1 MKNWIVIILL
11 LFTSSTASRSC
22 TTVERSDCQTV
33 SKNGIMKKHTCILL
47 LLFIFYSLCLGL
59 PSAFSVD
66 FIQLERE
73 FAGKGSTQGRFSK
86 NIHLAFDKQNIYV
99 SDTENRLIQKLSA
112 TGEFLFQFPETPA
125 SPDNILRKPGHLAVD
140 TVGNIYVADVTVHHI
155 AEKADPKVYMFAPCV
170 HKFSGT
176 GELLDTYF
184 VDPMDVYPK
193 VVLPVNLIIDETGKS
208 AFAIQPKGYDRA
220 LRVALNAENELYVLD
235 AERGRVHKFSADG
248 EKLIAFGRYG
258 AGDGE
263 FDTDAADIAID
274 ARRNVLIADTGNH
287 RVVRFD
293 AAGKSLGSFGRKGR
307 GNGEFMK
314 PMALVALPSGEILVK
329 DASQFRRKVGGLPE
343 VIVLSPNLTQ
353 LTESTPGQAELAD
366 TITNA
371 TRSQYGPFA
380 QSPAVAADT
389 AALNRRV
396 RLLEEA
402 EYSRYYADET
412 DEEDKAELA
421 EELKRKDI
429 RLTLF
434 HNVISRIQKFDSNG
448 RYLGRIVY
456 ETDQLSEEKHDQTF
470 LDLDAAGYL
479 YLRDD
484 SDFTIAQYSVTGF
497 TVKPSHM
504 NGFYSLR
511 AANLHNNY
519 MEDYEDIDPFTDVE
533 DKLNQLEFKNL
544 FGWTYSLSERWHL
557 TFLDELTYSEQDQ
570 RYITPAKVEDSY
582 DFGTQAL
589 ENAFAANLKFITN
602 PNPYRYK
609 ELNVSIGRVDGTSDL
624 TQDALYPDLNKQR
637 RIDTGDASSTV
648 IELNWDIWSRTN
660 LWLRYADL
668 NPAETSRNFIRRF
681 YDVSGDLY
689 EVFGSR
695 NQARQFLGE
704 LTIKF

>member
-1 MKNWIVIILL
+1 MKRYIVILTLL
-11 LFTSSTASRSC
+11 S
-22 TTVERSDCQTV
+22 
-33 SKNGIMKKHTCILL
+33 
-47 LLFIFYSLCLGL
+47 IFGSLSIGL
-59 PSAFSVD
+59 KSAFSVD

-73 FAGKGSTQGRFSK
+73 FAGKGSTQGRFGK
-86 NIHLAFDKQNIYV
+86 DIHLAFDNQNIYV

-112 TGEFLFQFPETPA
+112 TGEFLFQIPEAPE

-140 TVGNIYVADVTVHHI
+140 SIGNIYVADVTAHHI
-155 AEKADPKVYMFAPCV
+155 ANSADPKVYMFAPCIY
-170 HKFSGT
+170 KFSRT

-184 VDPMDVYPK
+184 VDPVDVHPK
-193 VVLPVNLIIDETGKS
+193 VILPANLIIDEEGKAS
-208 AFAIQPKGYDRA
+208 FAIQPKGHDRA
-220 LRVALNAENELYVLD
+220 LRVALNAQNELYVLD
-235 AERGRVHKFSADG
+235 AELGHVHKFNAEG
-248 EKLIAFGRYG
+248 EKLITFGRYG
-258 AGDGE
+258 AGEGE
-263 FDTDAADIAID
+263 FDMDAADIAID
-274 ARRNVLIADTGNH
+274 ARGNVLIADTGNH
-287 RVVRFD
+287 RIVRFD
-293 AAGKSLGSFGRKGR
+293 AAGKSLDSFGREGR

-314 PMALVALPSGEILVK
+314 PIALATLPTGEILVK

-343 VIVLSPNLTQ
+343 VIALSPTLTQ

-366 TITNA
+366 TIVNA
-371 TRSQYGPFA
+371 TQPRYGPFA
-380 QSPAVAADT
+380 QSAAAADA

-412 DEEDKAELA
+412 DEEDKEELA

-434 HNVISRIQKFDSNG
+434 HNVISRIQKFDLNG

-470 LDLDAAGYL
+470 LDLDAAGHL
-479 YLRDD
+479 YLRDA
-484 SDFTIAQYSVTGF
+484 SDFTIAQYSVSGF

-504 NGFYSLR
+504 NGFYSVR
-511 AANLHNNY
+511 AARLNNNY
-519 MEDYEDIDPFTDVE
+519 LEDYEDIDFSTDVQDE
-533 DKLNQLEFKNL
+533 LSQLELKNL

-557 TFLDELTYSEQDQ
+557 TFLDEFTYNEQDE
-570 RYITPAKVEDSY
+570 RYVTPAKVEDSY
-582 DFGTQAL
+582 DFETQAL

-609 ELNVSIGRVDGTSDL
+609 ELNLSVGRVDGTSDL
-624 TQDALYPDLNKQR
+624 TQDALFPDLNKQHR
-637 RIDTGDASSTV
+637 VDTGDANSTV
-648 IELNWDIWSRTN
+648 VELNWDIWSRTN

-695 NQARQFLGE
+695 NEARQFLGE